1 MSLVGPTASV
11 LVASVGL
18 YFAYLLVSALYS
30 VFFHPLRKFPGPPFA
45 AASYLPYALH
55 LANGTFSV
63 WVKDL
68 HQQYKSDV
76 VRLSPRDLSFIGASA
91 WKDISGYRAGHR
103 PFDRDVAVY
112 GKPVNGVDTLLTAD
126 RLDHPRMRRVLD
138 HAFSSQA
145 LKEQDSI
152 ILGTV
157 DKFIQCLTNQASQPS
172 TAKVDMAKWFN
183 WMTFD
188 LIGDLAFGESFNCL
202 EEQVNHPW
210 VQMIFG
216 NLQGIV
222 YLNACSRFSLLASI
236 LPYLIPSRIK
246 KMIEE
251 HWQLT
256 LSMLRRR
263 IDRGTK
269 RRDFVSPIL
278 ENNTK
283 KTLKP
288 GEMEANASLFM
299 IAGSDSVAASLAGAT
314 WYLMRNPDVLEK
326 LRHEID
332 EYIQV
337 HGEITIRQIDQLPYL
352 AAVVNEA
359 WRIYPVALA
368 GQASIVPSG
377 GDTISGYWIPGNT
390 GVSMNQYAVYRSSMN
405 FAEPDTF
412 APTRWLGD
420 PRFSTDKKEAFHPFS
435 MGPRNCIARILGLSI
450 TRFTLAS
457 LVRHFDLELSPETDA
472 SWPQQKSFIVWQKK
486 PLMIRLAR
494 RATEKVDPE
503 ARVFAKA

>member
-1 MSLVGPTASV
+1 MSLPGPTLSV
-11 LVASVGL
+11 LVSSLLL
-18 YFAYLLVSALYS
+18 YCAYLLVSAVYS
-30 VFFHPLRKFPGPPFA
+30 VCFHPLKKFPGPPLA

-55 LANGTFSV
+55 LADGTFSV

-68 HQQYKSDV
+68 HQQYKSEV
-76 VRLSPRDLSFIGASA
+76 VRLSPKDLSFIGASA
-91 WKDISGYRAGHR
+91 WKDISGYRTGHR

-138 HAFSSQA
+138 HAFSSRA
-145 LKEQDSI
+145 LKEQDSL
-152 ILGTV
+152 ILSTV
-157 DKFIQCLTNQASQPS
+157 DKFIQCLYRQASQPS
-172 TAKVDMAKWFN
+172 TEIVDMAKWFN
-183 WMTFD
+183 WMSFD

-202 EEQVNHPW
+202 EDQVNHPW

-222 YLNACSRFSLLASI
+222 YLNACSRFSLFASM

-246 KMIEE
+246 KMIDE

-263 IDRGTK
+263 IDRGTT

-278 ENNTK
+278 ENNTGK
-283 KTLKP
+283 GLRE

-299 IAGSDSVAASLAGAT
+299 MAGSDSIAASLAGAT
-314 WYLMRNPDVLEK
+314 WYLLKNQDVLEK

-332 EYIQV
+332 EYVQE
-337 HGEITIRQIDQLPYL
+337 HGEITIRQVDQLPYL

-368 GQASIVPSG
+368 GQASIVPAG
-377 GDTISGYWIPGNT
+377 GDTVSGYWIPGNT
-390 GVSMNQYAVYRSSMN
+390 GVSMNQYAVYRSSTN

-412 APTRWLGD
+412 APARWLGD
-420 PRFSTDKKEAFHPFS
+420 PRFAADKKEAFHPFS
-435 MGPRNCIARILGLSI
+435 MGPRNCIAKTLGVSV

-457 LVRHFDLELSPETDA
+457 LVRHFDLELSPETDEL
-472 SWPQQKSFIVWQKK
+472 WPRQKSFIVWQKK
-486 PLMIRLAR
+486 PLMVRLAP
-494 RATEKVDPE
+494 RAKEKGVL
-503 ARVFAKA
+503 